1 MVVFR
6 YEWKRNQKYILTWAA
21 VLAACIFFM
30 TPVYYEILGNP
41 EKLPAGFAQG
51 GLLETL
57 GITLDL
63 LREPLGMY
71 GFLTGFLTNAG
82 GIFGM
87 HFGLSLHTGECT
99 GCTAEYLFTKPCGR
113 KAIYRAKALCM
124 VCGVWVAGAFY
135 LAASL
140 LTMGLFYSGFSLW
153 ELSLLALSLPL
164 TALFFGA
171 LGLWAGSRWPRNHSP
186 LMTAGLTTLSM
197 YGITAFSRTVDNRLI
212 GFLSPLSFF
221 GAADIHALGFYA
233 WDYLVWYLLLVTLF
247 FVLAYRVLM
256 KRDVTFVR

>member
-1 MVVFR
+1 MTVFR
-6 YEWKRNQKYILTWAA
+6 YEWRRSRKYIITWAV

-30 TPVYYEILGNP
+30 TPVYYDMLGNP

-57 GITLDL
+57 GVTLEL
-63 LREPLGMY
+63 LQEPLGMY

-87 HFGLSLHTGECT
+87 HLGLSLYTKECT
-99 GCTAEYLFTKPCGR
+99 EHTAEYLFTKPCGR
-113 KAIYRAKALCM
+113 RTIYQEKTLCM
-124 VCGVWVAGAFY
+124 LCGVWTVGTLY
-135 LAASL
+135 LLSSL
-140 LTMGLFYSGFSLW
+140 LTMLLFYPGFSAW
-153 ELSLLALSLPL
+153 ELCLLALSVPL
-164 TALFFGA
+164 VALFFGA
-171 LGLWAGSRWPRNHSP
+171 LGLLVGARWPRSHSP
-186 LMTAGLTTLSM
+186 LMTAGLTVLSM

-233 WDYLVWYLLLVTLF
+233 WDYFIWYLLLVTVF

-256 KRDVTFVR
+256 KRDVTFVG